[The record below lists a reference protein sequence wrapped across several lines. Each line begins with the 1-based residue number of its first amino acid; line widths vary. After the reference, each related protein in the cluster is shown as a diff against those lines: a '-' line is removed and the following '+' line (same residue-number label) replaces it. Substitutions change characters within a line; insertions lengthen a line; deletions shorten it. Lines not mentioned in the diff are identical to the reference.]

1 MTMKCVVVGG
11 GVVGTSIAWHL
22 ARQGIGEVILLE
34 RDRLGSGTTWH
45 SAGNITWKPTPSY
58 DAPIQYA
65 FETLGQLKEAGHE
78 TGWLTT
84 GRTFLARTA
93 GTRHLL
99 EQFDGVTRDRGI
111 ASRWLDLGEARALN
125 PLLDPTSVEQG
136 IWLNPLSGRLNPAD
150 LTASYAS
157 AARRAGARITES
169 VEVLTVGVSAGRVTG
184 VETNEGFVAADVVV
198 AAAGLWS
205 RGLLVPL
212 GVALAQ
218 WPCEHFYLIAEV
230 SPRLARET
238 PSFVAPDDLIYG
250 REEVGKLLVG
260 CFDENAKTFDPASL
274 PKPFSFTLFPPD
286 WDKIGPYFERMMR
299 MFPVLE
305 KAPIQHFVNGPE
317 SFTPDGLPLIGRVPD
332 IEGLLVATAMNS
344 AGVTWSAMAGR
355 LITDLV
361 AGAEPKFEAAR
372 YDPMRFGGRGADLEW
387 LQAQV
392 SGIVSQGYRNQNR

>member
-1 MTMKCVVVGG
+1 MKCVVVGG
-11 GVVGTSIAWHL
+11 GVIGTSIAWHL
-22 ARQGIGEVILLE
+22 ATQGIGEVTLLE

-65 FETLGQLKEAGHE
+65 FEALARLKESGHE

-84 GRTFLARTA
+84 GRMFLARTA
-93 GTRHLL
+93 ETRHLL
-99 EQFDGVTRDRGI
+99 EQFDSIARERGI
-111 ASRWLDLGEARALN
+111 ASRWLDPNEARALN
-125 PLLDPTSVEQG
+125 PLLDPATVEQG

-157 AARRAGARITES
+157 AARRAGARISEN
-169 VEVLTVGVSAGRVTG
+169 VEALGVGVTAGRVTG
-184 VETNEGFVAADVVV
+184 VETNEGFVAADIVV

-205 RGLLVPL
+205 RGLLAPL

-250 REEVGKLLVG
+250 REEVGKFLVG
-260 CFDENAKTFDPASL
+260 CFDENAKTFDPVTL

-286 WDKIGPYFERMMR
+286 WDKIAPYFERMMR
-299 MFPVLE
+299 IFPVLE

-332 IEGLLVATAMNS
+332 IDGLLVATAMNS

-355 LITDLV
+355 LIADLV
-361 AGAEPKFEAAR
+361 AGSEPAFDADR
-372 YDPMRFGGRGADLEW
+372 YDPARFGGRGADLEW
-387 LQAQV
+387 LKAQV